1 MGLFDFF
8 KSTSHTDELL
18 QQHQQQTAAAQGTVR
33 GELLVVED
41 AFTIKGR
48 GTVATGVAL
57 APIAVGQQV
66 TVQRANGTS
75 YVSTITGVEAF
86 KSNLQSANPGD
97 NVGLLLSNI
106 DRSQIE
112 RGDRIVAG

>member
-8 KSTSHTDELL
+8 KSKSHTDELL
-18 QQHQQQTAAAQGTVR
+18 QQHQQQTAATQGAVR

-57 APIAVGQQV
+57 APIAVGQQL
-66 TVQRANGTS
+66 TIQRTNGAS
-75 YVSTITGVEAF
+75 YASTITGVEAF

-106 DRSQIE
+106 DRSQIGH
-112 RGDRIVAG
+112 GDRITAG

>member
-8 KSTSHTDELL
+8 KSKSHTDELL
-18 QQHQQQTAAAQGTVR
+18 QQHQQQTAATQGAVR

-66 TVQRANGTS
+66 TIQRANGTS
-75 YVSTITGVEAF
+75 YASTITGVEAF

-106 DRSQIE
+106 DRSQIGH
-112 RGDRIVAG
+112 GDRITAG